1 MARPIAIKYP
11 RSKSKT
17 MTRRQRDTAIKKRA
31 LEVLARSC
39 RDDTTFNRQVMA
51 LLVDM
56 GKTISD
62 LTILRELDL
71 IEFLARKSRGR
82 DPQPPRPVPKMDKR
96 HLRIAL
102 KEKAQEVLAKRGNN
116 PEVRRQVDALLGSLD
131 DTLSNEAI
139 LEELIALD
147 IGGITF
153 LKRFGDNSPRS

>member
-1 MARPIAIKYP
+1 
-11 RSKSKT
+11 

-31 LEVLARSC
+31 LEVLARC
-39 RDDTTFNRQVMA
+39 GRRDFVVERQVRA
-51 LLVDM
+51 LLGDM
-56 GKTISD
+56 KKTMSD
-62 LTILRELDL
+62 LSILRELDV
-71 IEFLARKSRGR
+71 IEFIARKSQGQ
-82 DPQPPRPVPKMDKR
+82 DAKLPRRVPKMDKR